1 MTIYMNSLDEKEKKL
16 TSALEKLKNI
26 KIDDA
31 KENELVN
38 ELKNKKKQLEIEK
51 TELEEKYQNL
61 QKEHEQLSQKLSD
74 FENRNLDKEIKTE
87 RIFRKN

>member
-31 KENELVN
+31 KDNELVN
-38 ELKNKKKQLEIEK
+38 ELKNKKTI
-51 TELEEKYQNL
+51 
-61 QKEHEQLSQKLSD
+61 
-74 FENRNLDKEIKTE
+74 RN
-87 RIFRKN
+87 